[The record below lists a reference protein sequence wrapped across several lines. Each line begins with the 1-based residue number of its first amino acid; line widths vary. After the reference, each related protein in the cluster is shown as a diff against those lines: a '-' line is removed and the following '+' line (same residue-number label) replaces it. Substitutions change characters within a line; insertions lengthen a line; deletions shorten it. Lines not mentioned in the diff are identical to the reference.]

1 MNDGKV
7 KVHLPSDLTIK
18 KLICCLALKEW
29 KTASTLVLKY
39 AELREEKNKKIPIQS
54 LLLALLLLARET
66 VQRQLRTIEFRPL
79 LTATTTLFRSG
90 AKFEDLIRLNRLGV
104 CMSPTMVVS
113 TQRKMGEQ
121 LEAKVK
127 VWKTRTEDNRGTLLL
142 CKEVARKQNI
152 PPSGEPMMP

>member
-54 LLLALLLLARET
+54 LLLDLLLLARET
-66 VQRQLRTIEFRPL
+66 VQRQLRTIEFRPFCS
-79 LTATTTLFRSG
+79 T
-90 AKFEDLIRLNRLGV
+90 
-104 CMSPTMVVS
+104 VVQS
-113 TQRKMGEQ
+113 F
-121 LEAKVK
+121 
-127 VWKTRTEDNRGTLLL
+127 
-142 CKEVARKQNI
+142 
-152 PPSGEPMMP
+152 